1 MDSAVLNQNI
11 LAFVHQFPYIWTF
24 FLLLTRFSVLL
35 GIVPGLGMG
44 VRGMA
49 MRFPA
54 AMAICIAVIKVT
66 PLVPLPENIPLMIVA
81 ILSEAFLG
89 GLIGILPM
97 MAVSGAQMAGVLSS
111 TAMGLNAGNLI
122 DPSSGSQTSDLSRIY
137 GDLVTILFLI
147 LGGHYTVVAVA
158 ATTTGILA
166 PGTILTQTFSADLM
180 ARLSS
185 QIFEMG
191 IMLSAPVIVALLLT
205 NFVMGLISKAVPTIN
220 LFIISFPLTVG
231 IGLILSGLGLP
242 DAMYYAERHVT
253 NLDKILFQLIG

>member
-1 MDSAVLNQNI
+1 
-11 LAFVHQFPYIWTF
+11 
-24 FLLLTRFSVLL
+24 
-35 GIVPGLGMG
+35 
-44 VRGMA
+44 
-49 MRFPA
+49 
-54 AMAICIAVIKVT
+54 
-66 PLVPLPENIPLMIVA
+66 
-81 ILSEAFLG
+81 
-89 GLIGILPM
+89 
-97 MAVSGAQMAGVLSS
+97 MAGVLSS

-242 DAMYYAERHVT
+242 DAMFYAERHVT